1 MILVGMKDFYIK
13 KAFFNNYFFCSL
25 RSVFYIILSII
36 LPLLF
41 SLNFYIKG
49 QFFAGSGSTDLLL
62 FFSVTP
68 YFCIFA
74 IPLICFPQSF
84 SVYDDFVP
92 IESFDKILIIFIARL
107 CLFVIQIFLILPAVF
122 LLNLFGSIDYGQL
135 LTCFFCLIFYGACT
149 ISICSFV
156 ESLFS
161 SKIPFLLV
169 SVLILFVFNCSH
181 LFALYVPLPD
191 FIQSFC
197 KSISFAWHFDAAGKG
212 IFDTRDFIWFTCV
225 SFLFLF
231 LTDFIK
237 NLQKGKCFSVSEKKR
252 VISIVAV
259 CLLVVLN
266 GSRWFQRID
275 FSKNKTFSVSEFS
288 KSLIKK
294 VNEPLTITYYC
305 SSNLSKLYPQIRD
318 VIDYLVDFAQESKK
332 IRLIIKD
339 PDRNEQTRELLQ
351 NYGIKSQQMRT
362 VSSTSTNFISVYS
375 AIVLEYQG
383 NMEIIPFTMEANSLE
398 YDLDIRIKSLLSGY
412 KRTVNIIIGNGMTL
426 SNDYNYVIPWLSSQ
440 GFDCNPVFVE
450 DPSFVSILN
459 NCSGPLFVIGDSNIN
474 VENAIAIEDYIL
486 SGKGNALFTVSPFSV
501 NIEEDWSVTYNS
513 KTNIIEMLE
522 HFGCVFPHKIS
533 GDVSCARITMTSDDE
548 TESRYINYYL
558 WPNLLSQENASL
570 GATVFWP
577 VPLEISGNAKS
588 YLLSSPLAFNF
599 NADNSS
605 QDNLFETNPF
615 ILETINLSEMTKK
628 TNVFGALIE
637 GQISELYNNLTRQD
651 AKIIVISDQ
660 YFVNSLMTSYI
671 GGQTGDYRN
680 FEVITNAL
688 LKLNGEEQ
696 LAQIQGKISKDTSLY
711 KVTDNFD
718 FLKKRNIVFI
728 FIFAVIPAII
738 LLFGVLVNVKNKK

>member
-1 MILVGMKDFYIK
+1 MKDFNIK
-13 KAFFNNYFFCSL
+13 KVFFNNYFFCSL
-25 RSVFYIILSII
+25 RSVFFIILSIVF
-36 LPLLF
+36 PLLL

-49 QFFAGSGSTDLLL
+49 QFFTGSGSTDLLL
-62 FFSVTP
+62 FFSITP

-92 IESFDKILIIFIARL
+92 LESFDKILIVFFARL
-107 CLFVIQIFLILPAVF
+107 CLFIIQIFLILPAVF
-122 LLNLFGSIDYGQL
+122 LLNLFGSVDYGQL

-156 ESLFS
+156 ESIFS

-212 IFDTRDFIWFTCV
+212 IFDTRDFIWFASV

-231 LTDFIK
+231 LTDFVK
-237 NLQKGKCFSVSEKKR
+237 NVQKGKCFSVYEKKR
-252 VISIVAV
+252 VITIAV
-259 CLLVVLN
+259 ICFLAILN
-266 GSRWFQRID
+266 GSRWFKRID

-294 VNEPLTITYYC
+294 VNEPLTITYFC

-318 VIDYLVDFAQESKK
+318 VKDYLVDFTQQSKK
-332 IRLIIKD
+332 IRLVIKD
-339 PDRNEQTRELLQ
+339 PDKNQQAREILQ

-362 VSSTSTNFISVYS
+362 VSSTSTQFINVYS
-375 AIVLEYQG
+375 AVILEYQG

-398 YDLDIRIKSLLSGY
+398 YDLDTRIKSLLSGY
-412 KRTVNIIIGNGMTL
+412 KRTVNIIVGNGMSL
-426 SNDYNYVIPWLSSQ
+426 SEDYNYVIPWLSSQ
-440 GFDCNPVFVE
+440 GFECNPVFVE
-450 DPSFVSILN
+450 DPLFVSILE

-474 VENAIAIEDYIL
+474 VENAIAIENYIL

-501 NIEEDWSVTYNS
+501 NIEEDWAVTYNS
-513 KTNIIEMLE
+513 RTNIIEMLE
-522 HFGCVFPHKIS
+522 NLGCIFPS
-533 GDVSCARITMTSDDE
+533 QLAGDISCARITMTSEDE

-558 WPNLLSQENASL
+558 WPNLLSQQNASL

-577 VPLEISGNAKS
+577 VPLELNGNAKP
-588 YLLSSPLAFNF
+588 YLVSSPLCFRLNS
-599 NADNSS
+599 DNSS
-605 QDNLFETNPF
+605 PQNLFQTNPF
-615 ILETINLSEMTKK
+615 ILETINTSDQKK
-628 TNVFGALIE
+628 ETQFFAALIE
-637 GQISELYNNLTRQD
+637 GKMSGYYNNLSFDD

-680 FEVITNAL
+680 FEVLTNAL

-696 LAQIQGKISKDTSLY
+696 LARIQGKISKDTSLY
-711 KVTDNFD
+711 KISDNFN
-718 FLKKRNIVFI
+718 FLKKRNILFI
-728 FIFAVIPAII
+728 ILFAVLPFIVLI
-738 LLFGVLVNVKNKK
+738 FGVFLNVTRKK

>member
-1 MILVGMKDFYIK
+1 MKDFNIK
-13 KAFFNNYFFCSL
+13 KVFFNNYFFCSL
-25 RSVFYIILSII
+25 RSVFFIILSIVF
-36 LPLLF
+36 PLLL

-49 QFFAGSGSTDLLL
+49 QFFTGSGSTDLLL
-62 FFSVTP
+62 FFSITP

-92 IESFDKILIIFIARL
+92 LESFDKILIVFFARL
-107 CLFVIQIFLILPAVF
+107 CLFIIQIFLILPAVF
-122 LLNLFGSIDYGQL
+122 LLNLFGSVDYGQL

-156 ESLFS
+156 ESIFS

-212 IFDTRDFIWFTCV
+212 IFDTRDFIWFASV

-231 LTDFIK
+231 LTDFVK
-237 NLQKGKCFSVSEKKR
+237 NVQKGKCFSVYEKKR
-252 VISIVAV
+252 VITIAV
-259 CLLVVLN
+259 ICFLAILN
-266 GSRWFQRID
+266 GSRWFKRID

-294 VNEPLTITYYC
+294 VNEPLTITYFC

-318 VIDYLVDFAQESKK
+318 VKDYLVDFTQQSKK
-332 IRLIIKD
+332 IRLVIKD
-339 PDRNEQTRELLQ
+339 PDKNQQAREILK

-362 VSSTSTNFISVYS
+362 VSSTSTQFINVYS
-375 AIVLEYQG
+375 AVILEYQG

-412 KRTVNIIIGNGMTL
+412 KRTVNIIVGNGMSL
-426 SNDYNYVIPWLSSQ
+426 SEDYNYVIPWLSSQ
-440 GFDCNPVFVE
+440 GFECNQVFVE
-450 DPSFVSILN
+450 DPLFVSILE
-459 NCSGPLFVIGDSNIN
+459 NCSGPLFVIGESNIN

-522 HFGCVFPHKIS
+522 HYGCVFPPQIS
-533 GDVSCARITMTSDDE
+533 GDVSCARITMTSEDE

-558 WPNLLSQENASL
+558 WPNLLSQQNASL

-577 VPLEISGNAKS
+577 VPLELNGNAKP
-588 YLLSSPLAFNF
+588 YLVSSPLCFRLNS
-599 NADNSS
+599 DNSS
-605 QDNLFETNPF
+605 PQNLFQTNPF
-615 ILETINLSEMTKK
+615 ILETINTSDQKK
-628 TNVFGALIE
+628 ETQFFAALIE
-637 GQISELYNNLTRQD
+637 GKMSGYYNNLSFDD

-680 FEVITNAL
+680 FEVLTNAL

-696 LAQIQGKISKDTSLY
+696 LARIQGKISKDTSLY
-711 KVTDNFD
+711 KISDNFN
-718 FLKKRNIVFI
+718 FLKKRNILFI
-728 FIFAVIPAII
+728 ILFAVLPFIVLI
-738 LLFGVLVNVKNKK
+738 FGVFLNVTRKK

>member
-1 MILVGMKDFYIK
+1 MKDFNIK
-13 KAFFNNYFFCSL
+13 KVFFNNYFFCSL
-25 RSVFYIILSII
+25 RSVFFIILSIVF
-36 LPLLF
+36 PLLL

-49 QFFAGSGSTDLLL
+49 QFFTGSGSTDLLL
-62 FFSVTP
+62 FFSITP

-92 IESFDKILIIFIARL
+92 LESFDKILIVFFARL
-107 CLFVIQIFLILPAVF
+107 CLFIIQIFLILPAVF
-122 LLNLFGSIDYGQL
+122 LLNLFGSVDYGQL
-135 LTCFFCLIFYGACT
+135 LSCFFCLIFYAACT

-212 IFDTRDFIWFTCV
+212 IFDTRDFIWFASV

-231 LTDFIK
+231 LTDFVK
-237 NLQKGKCFSVSEKKR
+237 NVQKGKCFSVYEKKR
-252 VISIVAV
+252 VITIAV
-259 CLLVVLN
+259 ICFLAILN
-266 GSRWFQRID
+266 GSRWFKRID
-275 FSKNKTFSVSEFS
+275 FSKNKTFSLSEFS

-294 VNEPLTITYYC
+294 VNEPLTITYFC

-318 VIDYLVDFAQESKK
+318 VKDYLVDFTQQSKK
-332 IRLIIKD
+332 IRLVIKD
-339 PDRNEQTRELLQ
+339 PDKNQQAREILQ

-362 VSSTSTNFISVYS
+362 VSSTSTQFINVYS
-375 AIVLEYQG
+375 AVILEYQG

-412 KRTVNIIIGNGMTL
+412 KRTVNIIVGNGMSL
-426 SNDYNYVIPWLSSQ
+426 SEDYNYVIPWLSSQ
-440 GFDCNPVFVE
+440 GFECNPVFVE
-450 DPSFVSILN
+450 DPLFVSILE

-474 VENAIAIEDYIL
+474 VENAIAIENYIL

-501 NIEEDWSVTYNS
+501 NIEEDWAVTYNS
-513 KTNIIEMLE
+513 RTNIIEMLE
-522 HFGCVFPHKIS
+522 NLGCIFPS
-533 GDVSCARITMTSDDE
+533 QLAGDISCARITMTSEDE

-558 WPNLLSQENASL
+558 WPNLLSQQNASL

-577 VPLEISGNAKS
+577 IPLELNGNAKP
-588 YLLSSPLAFNF
+588 YLVSSPLSFNF
-599 NADNSS
+599 KADDSS
-605 QDNLFETNPF
+605 QDSLFQTNPF
-615 ILETINLSEMTKK
+615 ILESINLPEQNKN
-628 TNVFGALIE
+628 TNVFAALIE
-637 GQISELYNNLTRQD
+637 GKMSGYYNNLSFDD

-660 YFVNSLMTSYI
+660 YFVNSLMTSYN

-680 FEVITNAL
+680 FEVLTNAL

-696 LAQIQGKISKDTSLY
+696 LARIQGKISKDSSLY
-711 KVTDNFD
+711 KISDNFN

-728 FIFAVIPAII
+728 ILFAVLPFIVLI
-738 LLFGVLVNVKNKK
+738 FGVLLNVTRKK

>member
-1 MILVGMKDFYIK
+1 MKDFNIK
-13 KAFFNNYFFCSL
+13 KVFFNNYFFCSL
-25 RSVFYIILSII
+25 RSVFFIILSIVF
-36 LPLLF
+36 PLLL

-49 QFFAGSGSTDLLL
+49 QFFTGSGSTDLLL
-62 FFSVTP
+62 FFSITP

-92 IESFDKILIIFIARL
+92 LESFDKILIVFFARL
-107 CLFVIQIFLILPAVF
+107 CLFIIQIFLILPAVF
-122 LLNLFGSIDYGQL
+122 LLNLFGSVDYGQL

-156 ESLFS
+156 ESIFS

-212 IFDTRDFIWFTCV
+212 IFDTRDFIWFASV

-231 LTDFIK
+231 LTDFVK
-237 NLQKGKCFSVSEKKR
+237 NVQKGKCFSVYEKKR
-252 VISIVAV
+252 VITIAV
-259 CLLVVLN
+259 ICFLAILN
-266 GSRWFQRID
+266 GSRWFKRID

-294 VNEPLTITYYC
+294 VNEPLTITYFC

-318 VIDYLVDFAQESKK
+318 VKDYLVDFTQQSKK
-332 IRLIIKD
+332 IRLVIKD
-339 PDRNEQTRELLQ
+339 PDKNQQAREILQ

-362 VSSTSTNFISVYS
+362 VSSTSTQFINVYS
-375 AIVLEYQG
+375 AVILEYQG

-398 YDLDIRIKSLLSGY
+398 YDLDTRIKSLLSGY
-412 KRTVNIIIGNGMTL
+412 KRTVNIIVGNGMSL
-426 SNDYNYVIPWLSSQ
+426 SEDYNYVIPWLSSQ
-440 GFDCNPVFVE
+440 GFECNQVFVE
-450 DPSFVSILN
+450 DPLFVSILE
-459 NCSGPLFVIGDSNIN
+459 NCSGPLFVIGESNIN

-522 HFGCVFPHKIS
+522 HYGCVFPPQIS
-533 GDVSCARITMTSDDE
+533 GDVSCARITMTSEDE

-558 WPNLLSQENASL
+558 WPNLLSQQNASL

-577 VPLEISGNAKS
+577 VPLELNGNAKP
-588 YLLSSPLAFNF
+588 YLVSSPLCFRLNS
-599 NADNSS
+599 DNSS
-605 QDNLFETNPF
+605 PQNLFQTNPF
-615 ILETINLSEMTKK
+615 ILETINTSDQKK
-628 TNVFGALIE
+628 ETQFFAVLIE
-637 GQISELYNNLTRQD
+637 GKMSGYYNNLSFDD

-680 FEVITNAL
+680 FEVLTNAL

-696 LAQIQGKISKDTSLY
+696 LARIQGKISKDTSLY
-711 KVTDNFD
+711 KISDNFN
-718 FLKKRNIVFI
+718 FLKKRNILFI
-728 FIFAVIPAII
+728 ILFAVLPFIVLI
-738 LLFGVLVNVKNKK
+738 FGVFLNVTRKK

>member
-1 MILVGMKDFYIK
+1 MKNFYIK

-49 QFFAGSGSTDLLL
+49 QFFTGSGSTDLLL
-62 FFSVTP
+62 FFSVMP

-92 IESFDKILIIFIARL
+92 VESFDKILIVFFARL
-107 CLFVIQIFLILPAVF
+107 FLFVIQIILILPAVF

-135 LTCFFCLIFYGACT
+135 FTCFFCLIFYGACT
-149 ISICSFV
+149 ISICSFI

-181 LFALYVPLPD
+181 LFALYLPLPE
-191 FIQSFC
+191 FIQTFC

-212 IFDTRDFIWFTCV
+212 IFDTRDFIWLTSV
-225 SFLFLF
+225 SFLFLL
-231 LTDFIK
+231 LTDFVK
-237 NLQKGKCFSVSEKKR
+237 KVQKGKLFSVSEKKR
-252 VISIVAV
+252 IIAIVAI
-259 CLLVVLN
+259 CILTVLN
-266 GSRWFQRID
+266 GSRWFKRID

-318 VIDYLVDFAQESKK
+318 VKDYLIDFSQESKK
-332 IRLIIKD
+332 IRLLIKD
-339 PDRNEQTRELLQ
+339 PDKNEQTRELLQ
-351 NYGIKSQQMRT
+351 NYGLKSQQMRT
-362 VSSTSTNFISVYS
+362 VSGTSTNFTSVYS
-375 AIVLEYQG
+375 AVILEYQG

-398 YDLDIRIKSLLSGY
+398 YDLDVRIKSLLSGY
-412 KRTVNIIIGNGMTL
+412 KRTVNIIVGNGMSL
-426 SNDYNYVIPWLSSQ
+426 SEDYNYVIPWLSSQ
-440 GFDCNPVFVE
+440 GFNCNPVFVE
-450 DPSFVSILN
+450 NPSFVSILN
-459 NCSGPLFVIGDSNIN
+459 NCSGPLFVIGDSKIN
-474 VENAIAIEDYIL
+474 AENAIAIENYIL
-486 SGKGNALFTVSPFSV
+486 SGKGNALFAVSPFDI

-513 KTNIIEMLE
+513 KTNVIDMLE
-522 HFGCVFPHKIS
+522 HFGCIFPPQIS

-548 TESRYINYYL
+548 SESRYINYYL
-558 WPNLLSQENASL
+558 WPNLLSQQNAFL

-577 VPLEISGNAKS
+577 VPLDLSGNAKP
-588 YLLSSPLAFNF
+588 YLFSSPLSFNF
-599 NADNSS
+599 KADNSS
-605 QDNLFETNPF
+605 QDSLFQTNPF
-615 ILETINLSEMTKK
+615 ILESINLSEQNKN
-628 TNVFGALIE
+628 TNVFAALIE
-637 GQISELYNNLTRQD
+637 GEISGFYNNITRED

-671 GGQTGDYRN
+671 GGQSGDYRN
-680 FEVITNAL
+680 FEVLTNAL

-696 LAQIQGKISKDTSLY
+696 LANIQGKISKNTSLY
-711 KVTDNFD
+711 KISDNFD
-718 FLKKRNIVFI
+718 FLKKRNITF
-728 FIFAVIPAII
+728 I
-738 LLFGVLVNVKNKK
+738 LLFVILPLFVLIFGVLLNVKTKK

>member
-1 MILVGMKDFYIK
+1 MKDFNIK
-13 KAFFNNYFFCSL
+13 KVFFNNYFFCSL

-49 QFFAGSGSTDLLL
+49 QFFTGSGSTDLLL

-135 LTCFFCLIFYGACT
+135 LTCLFCLIFYGACT

-181 LFALYVPLPD
+181 LFAIYVPLPD

-212 IFDTRDFIWFTCV
+212 IFDTRDFIWFASV

-231 LTDFIK
+231 LTDFVK
-237 NLQKGKCFSVSEKKR
+237 NVQKGKCFSVYEKKR
-252 VISIVAV
+252 VITIAII
-259 CLLVVLN
+259 CFLAILN
-266 GSRWFQRID
+266 GSRWFKRID
-275 FSKNKTFSVSEFS
+275 FSKNKTFSLSEFS

-294 VNEPLTITYYC
+294 VNEPLTITYFC

-318 VIDYLVDFAQESKK
+318 VKDYLVDFTQQSKK
-332 IRLIIKD
+332 IRLVIKD
-339 PDRNEQTRELLQ
+339 PDKNQQAREILQ

-362 VSSTSTNFISVYS
+362 VSSTSTQFINVYS
-375 AIVLEYQG
+375 AVILEYQG
-383 NMEIIPFTMEANSLE
+383 NVEIIPFTMEANSLE

-412 KRTVNIIIGNGMTL
+412 KRTVNIIVGNGMSL
-426 SNDYNYVIPWLSSQ
+426 SEDYNYVIPWLSSQ
-440 GFDCNPVFVE
+440 GFECNPVFVE
-450 DPSFVSILN
+450 DPLFVSILE
-459 NCSGPLFVIGDSNIN
+459 NCLGPLFVIGDSNIN
-474 VENAIAIEDYIL
+474 VENAIAIENYIL

-501 NIEEDWSVTYNS
+501 NIEEDWAVTYNS
-513 KTNIIEMLE
+513 RTNIIEMLE
-522 HFGCVFPHKIS
+522 NLGCIFPS
-533 GDVSCARITMTSDDE
+533 QLAGDISCARITMTSEDE

-558 WPNLLSQENASL
+558 WPNLLSQQNASL

-577 VPLEISGNAKS
+577 VPLELNGNAKP
-588 YLLSSPLAFNF
+588 YLVSSPLSFNF
-599 NADNSS
+599 KADDSS
-605 QDNLFETNPF
+605 QDSLFQTNPF
-615 ILETINLSEMTKK
+615 ILESINLPEQNKN
-628 TNVFGALIE
+628 TNVFAALIE
-637 GQISELYNNLTRQD
+637 GKMSGYYNNLSFDD

-680 FEVITNAL
+680 FEVLTNAL

-696 LAQIQGKISKDTSLY
+696 LARIQGKISKDSSLY
-711 KVTDNFD
+711 KISDNFN

-728 FIFAVIPAII
+728 ILFAVLPFIVLI
-738 LLFGVLVNVKNKK
+738 FGVLLNVTRKK

>member
-1 MILVGMKDFYIK
+1 MKDFNIK
-13 KAFFNNYFFCSL
+13 KVFFNNYFFCSL
-25 RSVFYIILSII
+25 RSVFFIILSIVF
-36 LPLLF
+36 PLLL

-49 QFFAGSGSTDLLL
+49 QFFTGSGSTDLLL
-62 FFSVTP
+62 FFSITP

-92 IESFDKILIIFIARL
+92 LESFDKILIVFFARL
-107 CLFVIQIFLILPAVF
+107 CLFIIQIFLILPAVF
-122 LLNLFGSIDYGQL
+122 LLNLFGSVDYGQL
-135 LTCFFCLIFYGACT
+135 LTCFFCLIFYAACT

-212 IFDTRDFIWFTCV
+212 IFDTRDFIWFASV

-231 LTDFIK
+231 LTDFVK
-237 NLQKGKCFSVSEKKR
+237 NVQKGKCFSVYEKKR
-252 VISIVAV
+252 VITIAII
-259 CLLVVLN
+259 CFLAILN
-266 GSRWFQRID
+266 GSRWFKRID
-275 FSKNKTFSVSEFS
+275 FSKNKTFSLSEFS

-294 VNEPLTITYYC
+294 VNEPLTITYFC

-318 VIDYLVDFAQESKK
+318 VKDYLVDFTQQSKK
-332 IRLIIKD
+332 IRLVIKD
-339 PDRNEQTRELLQ
+339 PDKNQQAREILQ

-362 VSSTSTNFISVYS
+362 VSSTSTQFINVYS
-375 AIVLEYQG
+375 AVILEYQG

-412 KRTVNIIIGNGMTL
+412 KRTVNIIVGNGMSL
-426 SNDYNYVIPWLSSQ
+426 SEDYNYVIPWLSSQ
-440 GFDCNPVFVE
+440 GFECNPVFVE
-450 DPSFVSILN
+450 DPLFVSILE

-474 VENAIAIEDYIL
+474 VENAIAIENYIL

-501 NIEEDWSVTYNS
+501 NIEEDWAVTYNS
-513 KTNIIEMLE
+513 RTNIIEMLE
-522 HFGCVFPHKIS
+522 NLGCIFPS
-533 GDVSCARITMTSDDE
+533 QLAGDISCARITMTSEDE

-558 WPNLLSQENASL
+558 WPNLLSQQNASL

-577 VPLEISGNAKS
+577 IPLELNGNAKP
-588 YLLSSPLAFNF
+588 YLVSSPLSFNF
-599 NADNSS
+599 KADDSS
-605 QDNLFETNPF
+605 QDSLFQTNPF
-615 ILETINLSEMTKK
+615 ILESINLPEQNKN
-628 TNVFGALIE
+628 TNVFAALIE
-637 GQISELYNNLTRQD
+637 GKMSGYYNNLSFDD

-660 YFVNSLMTSYI
+660 YFVNSLMTSYN

-680 FEVITNAL
+680 FEVLTNAL

-696 LAQIQGKISKDTSLY
+696 LARIQGKISKDSSLY
-711 KVTDNFD
+711 KISDNFN

-728 FIFAVIPAII
+728 ILFAVLPFIVLI
-738 LLFGVLVNVKNKK
+738 FGVLLNVTRKK

>member
-1 MILVGMKDFYIK
+1 MKNFYIK

-49 QFFAGSGSTDLLL
+49 QFFTGSGSTDLLL
-62 FFSVTP
+62 FFSVMP

-92 IESFDKILIIFIARL
+92 VESIDKILIVFFARL
-107 CLFVIQIFLILPAVF
+107 FLFVIQIILILPAVF

-135 LTCFFCLIFYGACT
+135 FTCFFCLIFYGACT
-149 ISICSFV
+149 ISICSFI

-181 LFALYVPLPD
+181 LFALYLPLPE
-191 FIQSFC
+191 FIQTFC

-212 IFDTRDFIWFTCV
+212 IFDTRDFIWLTSV
-225 SFLFLF
+225 SILFLL
-231 LTDFIK
+231 LTDFVK
-237 NLQKGKCFSVSEKKR
+237 KLQKGKLFSVSEKKR
-252 VISIVAV
+252 IIAIVAI
-259 CLLVVLN
+259 CILTVLN
-266 GSRWFQRID
+266 GSRWFKRID

-318 VIDYLVDFAQESKK
+318 VKDYLVDFAQESKK

-339 PDRNEQTRELLQ
+339 PDRNEQTRKLLQ
-351 NYGIKSQQMRT
+351 DYGIKSQQMRT

-375 AIVLEYQG
+375 AVILEYQG

-412 KRTVNIIIGNGMTL
+412 KRTVNIIVGNGMSL
-426 SNDYNYVIPWLSSQ
+426 SEDYNYVIPWLSSQ

-450 DPSFVSILN
+450 NPSFVSILN
-459 NCSGPLFVIGDSNIN
+459 NCSGPLFVIGDSKIN
-474 VENAIAIEDYIL
+474 AENAIAIENYIL
-486 SGKGNALFTVSPFSV
+486 SGKGNALFAVSPFNI

-513 KTNIIEMLE
+513 KTNVIDMLE
-522 HFGCVFPHKIS
+522 HFGCIFPPQIS

-548 TESRYINYYL
+548 SESRYINYYL
-558 WPNLLSQENASL
+558 WPNLLSQQNAFL

-577 VPLEISGNAKS
+577 VPLELSDNAKP
-588 YLLSSPLAFNF
+588 YLLSSPLAFSF
-599 NADNSS
+599 DADDSS
-605 QDNLFETNPF
+605 PESLFQTNPF
-615 ILETINLSEMTKK
+615 ILETMNLSEQKKETKI
-628 TNVFGALIE
+628 FASLIE
-637 GQISELYNNLTRQD
+637 GEISGLYNNLSRYD

-671 GGQTGDYRN
+671 GGQSGDYRN
-680 FEVITNAL
+680 FEVLTNAL

-696 LAQIQGKISKDTSLY
+696 LANIQGKISKNTSLY
-711 KVTDNFD
+711 KISDNFD
-718 FLKKRNIVFI
+718 FLKKRNITF
-728 FIFAVIPAII
+728 I
-738 LLFGVLVNVKNKK
+738 LLFVILPLFVLIFGVLLNVKTKK

>member
-1 MILVGMKDFYIK
+1 MKDFNIK
-13 KAFFNNYFFCSL
+13 KVFFNNYFFCSL
-25 RSVFYIILSII
+25 RSVFFIILSIVF
-36 LPLLF
+36 PLLL

-49 QFFAGSGSTDLLL
+49 QFFTGSGSTDLLL
-62 FFSVTP
+62 FFSITP

-92 IESFDKILIIFIARL
+92 LESFDKILIVFFARL
-107 CLFVIQIFLILPAVF
+107 CLFIIQIFLILPAVF
-122 LLNLFGSIDYGQL
+122 LLNLFGSVDYGQL

-156 ESLFS
+156 ESIFS

-212 IFDTRDFIWFTCV
+212 IFDTRDFIWFASV

-231 LTDFIK
+231 LTDFVK
-237 NLQKGKCFSVSEKKR
+237 NVQKGKCFSVYEKKR
-252 VISIVAV
+252 VITIAV
-259 CLLVVLN
+259 ICFLAILN
-266 GSRWFQRID
+266 GSRWFKRID

-294 VNEPLTITYYC
+294 VNEPLTITYFC

-318 VIDYLVDFAQESKK
+318 VKDYLVDFTQQSKK
-332 IRLIIKD
+332 IRLVIKD
-339 PDRNEQTRELLQ
+339 PDKNQQAREILQ

-362 VSSTSTNFISVYS
+362 VSSTSTQFINVYS
-375 AIVLEYQG
+375 AVILEYQG

-412 KRTVNIIIGNGMTL
+412 KRTVNIIVGNGMSL
-426 SNDYNYVIPWLSSQ
+426 SEDYNYVIPWLSSQ
-440 GFDCNPVFVE
+440 GFECNPVFVE
-450 DPSFVSILN
+450 DPLFVSILE

-474 VENAIAIEDYIL
+474 VENAIAIENYIL

-501 NIEEDWSVTYNS
+501 NIEEDWAVTYNS
-513 KTNIIEMLE
+513 RTNIIEMLE
-522 HFGCVFPHKIS
+522 NLGCIFPS
-533 GDVSCARITMTSDDE
+533 QLAGDISCARITMTSEDE

-558 WPNLLSQENASL
+558 WPNLLSQQNASL

-577 VPLEISGNAKS
+577 VPLELNGNAKP
-588 YLLSSPLAFNF
+588 YLVSSPLCFRLNS
-599 NADNSS
+599 DNSS
-605 QDNLFETNPF
+605 PQNLFQTNPF
-615 ILETINLSEMTKK
+615 ILETINTSDQKK
-628 TNVFGALIE
+628 ETQFFAALIE
-637 GQISELYNNLTRQD
+637 GKMSGYYNNLSFDD

-680 FEVITNAL
+680 FEVLTNAL

-696 LAQIQGKISKDTSLY
+696 LARIQGKISKDSSLY
-711 KVTDNFD
+711 KISDNFN

-728 FIFAVIPAII
+728 ILFAVLPFIVLI
-738 LLFGVLVNVKNKK
+738 FGVFLNVTRKK

>member
-1 MILVGMKDFYIK
+1 MKDFNIK
-13 KAFFNNYFFCSL
+13 KIFFNNYFFCSL
-25 RSVFYIILSII
+25 RSVFFIILSIVF
-36 LPLLF
+36 PLLL

-49 QFFAGSGSTDLLL
+49 QFFTGSGSTDLLL
-62 FFSVTP
+62 FFSITP

-92 IESFDKILIIFIARL
+92 LESFDKILIVFFARL
-107 CLFVIQIFLILPAVF
+107 CLFIIQIFLILPAVF
-122 LLNLFGSIDYGQL
+122 LLNLFGSVDYGQL

-212 IFDTRDFIWFTCV
+212 IFDTRDFIWFASV

-231 LTDFIK
+231 LTDFVK
-237 NLQKGKCFSVSEKKR
+237 NVQKGKCFSVYEKKR
-252 VISIVAV
+252 VITIAII
-259 CLLVVLN
+259 CFLAILN
-266 GSRWFQRID
+266 GSRWFKRID

-294 VNEPLTITYYC
+294 VNEPLTITYFC

-318 VIDYLVDFAQESKK
+318 VKDYLVDFTQQSKK
-332 IRLIIKD
+332 IRLVIKD
-339 PDRNEQTRELLQ
+339 PDKNQQAREILQ

-362 VSSTSTNFISVYS
+362 VSSTSTQFINVYS
-375 AIVLEYQG
+375 AVILEYQG
-383 NMEIIPFTMEANSLE
+383 NVEIIPFTMEANSLE

-412 KRTVNIIIGNGMTL
+412 KRTVNIIVGNGMSL
-426 SNDYNYVIPWLSSQ
+426 SEDYNYVIPWLSSQ
-440 GFDCNPVFVE
+440 GFECNPVFVE
-450 DPSFVSILN
+450 DPLFVSILE

-474 VENAIAIEDYIL
+474 VENAIAIENYIL

-501 NIEEDWSVTYNS
+501 NIEEDWAVTYNS
-513 KTNIIEMLE
+513 RTNIIEMLE
-522 HFGCVFPHKIS
+522 NLGCIFPS
-533 GDVSCARITMTSDDE
+533 QLAGDISCARITMTSEDE

-558 WPNLLSQENASL
+558 WPNLLSQQNASL

-577 VPLEISGNAKS
+577 VPLELNGNAKP
-588 YLLSSPLAFNF
+588 YLVSSPLSFNF
-599 NADNSS
+599 KADDSS
-605 QDNLFETNPF
+605 QDSLFQTNPF
-615 ILETINLSEMTKK
+615 ILESINLPEQNKN
-628 TNVFGALIE
+628 TNVFAELIE
-637 GQISELYNNLTRQD
+637 GKMSGYYNNLSFDD

-680 FEVITNAL
+680 FEVLTNAL

-696 LAQIQGKISKDTSLY
+696 LARIQGKISKDYSLY
-711 KVTDNFD
+711 KISDNFN

-728 FIFAVIPAII
+728 ILFAVLPFIVLI
-738 LLFGVLVNVKNKK
+738 FGVFLNVTRKK

>member
-1 MILVGMKDFYIK
+1 
-13 KAFFNNYFFCSL
+13 
-25 RSVFYIILSII
+25 
-36 LPLLF
+36 
-41 SLNFYIKG
+41 
-49 QFFAGSGSTDLLL
+49 
-62 FFSVTP
+62 
-68 YFCIFA
+68 
-74 IPLICFPQSF
+74 
-84 SVYDDFVP
+84 
-92 IESFDKILIIFIARL
+92 
-107 CLFVIQIFLILPAVF
+107 
-122 LLNLFGSIDYGQL
+122 
-135 LTCFFCLIFYGACT
+135 
-149 ISICSFV
+149 
-156 ESLFS
+156 
-161 SKIPFLLV
+161 
-169 SVLILFVFNCSH
+169 
-181 LFALYVPLPD
+181 
-191 FIQSFC
+191 
-197 KSISFAWHFDAAGKG
+197 
-212 IFDTRDFIWFTCV
+212 
-225 SFLFLF
+225 
-231 LTDFIK
+231 
-237 NLQKGKCFSVSEKKR
+237 
-252 VISIVAV
+252 
-259 CLLVVLN
+259 
-266 GSRWFQRID
+266 
-275 FSKNKTFSVSEFS
+275 
-288 KSLIKK
+288 
-294 VNEPLTITYYC
+294 
-305 SSNLSKLYPQIRD
+305 
-318 VIDYLVDFAQESKK
+318 
-332 IRLIIKD
+332 
-339 PDRNEQTRELLQ
+339 
-351 NYGIKSQQMRT
+351 MRT

-412 KRTVNIIIGNGMTL
+412 KRTVNIIIGNGMYL

-440 GFDCNPVFVE
+440 GFNCNPVFVE

-459 NCSGPLFVIGDSNIN
+459 NCSGPLFLIGDSKIDA
-474 VENAIAIEDYIL
+474 EKAIAIEDYIL

-522 HFGCVFPHKIS
+522 HFGCVFPPQIS

-637 GQISELYNNLTRQD
+637 GQISGLYNNLTRQD

-711 KVTDNFD
+711 KVSDNFE
-718 FLKKRNIVFI
+718 FLKKRNILF
-728 FIFAVIPAII
+728 I
-738 LLFGVLVNVKNKK
+738 LLFAVLPLFVLICGVLLNVKSKK

>member
-1 MILVGMKDFYIK
+1 MKDFNIK
-13 KAFFNNYFFCSL
+13 KVFFNNYFFCSL
-25 RSVFYIILSII
+25 RSVFFIILSIVF
-36 LPLLF
+36 PLLL
-41 SLNFYIKG
+41 SQNFYIKG
-49 QFFAGSGSTDLLL
+49 QFFTGSGSTDLLL
-62 FFSVTP
+62 FFSITP

-92 IESFDKILIIFIARL
+92 LESFDKILIIFFARL
-107 CLFVIQIFLILPAVF
+107 SLFIIQIFLILPAVF
-122 LLNLFGSIDYGQL
+122 LLNLFGSVDYGQL

-197 KSISFAWHFDAAGKG
+197 KSLSFAWHFDAAGKG
-212 IFDTRDFIWFTCV
+212 IFDTRDFIWFASV

-231 LTDFIK
+231 LTDFVK
-237 NLQKGKCFSVSEKKR
+237 NVQKGKCFSVYEKKR
-252 VISIVAV
+252 VITIAV
-259 CLLVVLN
+259 ICFLAILN
-266 GSRWFQRID
+266 GSRWFKRID

-294 VNEPLTITYYC
+294 VNEPLTITYFC

-318 VIDYLVDFAQESKK
+318 VKDYLVDFIQQSKK
-332 IRLIIKD
+332 IRLVIKD
-339 PDRNEQTRELLQ
+339 PDKNQQAREILQ

-362 VSSTSTNFISVYS
+362 VSSTSTQFINVYS
-375 AIVLEYQG
+375 AVILEYQG
-383 NMEIIPFTMEANSLE
+383 NVEIIPFTMEANSLE

-412 KRTVNIIIGNGMTL
+412 KRTVNIIVGNGMSL
-426 SNDYNYVIPWLSSQ
+426 SEDYNYVIPWLSSQ
-440 GFDCNPVFVE
+440 GFECNPVFVE
-450 DPSFVSILN
+450 DPLFVSILE

-474 VENAIAIEDYIL
+474 VENAIAIENYIL

-501 NIEEDWSVTYNS
+501 NIEEDWAVTYNS
-513 KTNIIEMLE
+513 RTNIIEMLE
-522 HFGCVFPHKIS
+522 NLGCIFPS
-533 GDVSCARITMTSDDE
+533 QLAGDISCARITMTSEDE

-558 WPNLLSQENASL
+558 WPNLLSQQNASL

-577 VPLEISGNAKS
+577 IPLELNGNAKP
-588 YLLSSPLAFNF
+588 YLVSSPLCFRLNS
-599 NADNSS
+599 DNSS
-605 QDNLFETNPF
+605 PQNLFQTNPF
-615 ILETINLSEMTKK
+615 ILETINTSDQKK
-628 TNVFGALIE
+628 ETQFFAALIE
-637 GQISELYNNLTRQD
+637 GKMSGYYNNLSFDD

-680 FEVITNAL
+680 FEVLTNAL

-696 LAQIQGKISKDTSLY
+696 LARIQGKISKDSSLY
-711 KVTDNFD
+711 KISDNFN

-728 FIFAVIPAII
+728 ILFAVLPFIVLI
-738 LLFGVLVNVKNKK
+738 FGVLLNVTRKK

>member
-1 MILVGMKDFYIK
+1 MKDFNIK
-13 KAFFNNYFFCSL
+13 KVFFNNYFFCSL
-25 RSVFYIILSII
+25 RSVFFIILSIVF
-36 LPLLF
+36 PLLL

-49 QFFAGSGSTDLLL
+49 QFFTGSGSTDLLL
-62 FFSVTP
+62 FFSITP

-92 IESFDKILIIFIARL
+92 LESFDKILIVFFARL
-107 CLFVIQIFLILPAVF
+107 FLFIIQIFLILPAVF
-122 LLNLFGSIDYGQL
+122 LLNLFGSVDYGQL

-212 IFDTRDFIWFTCV
+212 IFDTRDFIWFASV

-231 LTDFIK
+231 LTDFVK
-237 NLQKGKCFSVSEKKR
+237 NVQKGKCFSVYEKKR
-252 VISIVAV
+252 VITIAII
-259 CLLVVLN
+259 CFLAILN
-266 GSRWFQRID
+266 GSRWFKRID
-275 FSKNKTFSVSEFS
+275 FSKNKTFSLSEFS

-294 VNEPLTITYYC
+294 VNEPLTITYFC

-318 VIDYLVDFAQESKK
+318 VKDYLVDFTQQSKK
-332 IRLIIKD
+332 IRLVIKD
-339 PDRNEQTRELLQ
+339 PDKNQQAREILQ

-362 VSSTSTNFISVYS
+362 VSSTSTQFINVYS
-375 AIVLEYQG
+375 AVILEYQG
-383 NMEIIPFTMEANSLE
+383 NVEIIPFTMEANSLE

-412 KRTVNIIIGNGMTL
+412 KRTVNIIVGNGMSL
-426 SNDYNYVIPWLSSQ
+426 SEDYNYVIPWLSSQ
-440 GFDCNPVFVE
+440 GFECNPVFVE
-450 DPSFVSILN
+450 DPLFVSILE

-474 VENAIAIEDYIL
+474 VENAIAIENYIL

-501 NIEEDWSVTYNS
+501 NIEEDWAVTYNS
-513 KTNIIEMLE
+513 RTNIIEMLE
-522 HFGCVFPHKIS
+522 NLGCIFPS
-533 GDVSCARITMTSDDE
+533 QLAGDISCARITMTSEDE

-558 WPNLLSQENASL
+558 WPNLLSQQNASL

-577 VPLEISGNAKS
+577 VPLELNGNAKP
-588 YLLSSPLAFNF
+588 YLVSSPLSFNF
-599 NADNSS
+599 KADDSS
-605 QDNLFETNPF
+605 QDSLFQTNPF
-615 ILETINLSEMTKK
+615 ILESINLPEQNKN
-628 TNVFGALIE
+628 TNVFAALIE
-637 GQISELYNNLTRQD
+637 GKMSGYYNNLSFDD

-680 FEVITNAL
+680 FEVLTNAL

-696 LAQIQGKISKDTSLY
+696 LARIQGKISKDSSLY
-711 KVTDNFD
+711 KISDNFN

-728 FIFAVIPAII
+728 ILFAVLPFIVLI
-738 LLFGVLVNVKNKK
+738 FGVFLNVTRKK

>member
-1 MILVGMKDFYIK
+1 MKDFNIK
-13 KAFFNNYFFCSL
+13 KVFFNNYFFCSL
-25 RSVFYIILSII
+25 RSVFFIILSIVF
-36 LPLLF
+36 PLLL

-49 QFFAGSGSTDLLL
+49 QFFTGSGSTDLLL
-62 FFSVTP
+62 FFSITP

-92 IESFDKILIIFIARL
+92 LESFDKILIVFFARL
-107 CLFVIQIFLILPAVF
+107 CLFIIQIFLILPAVF
-122 LLNLFGSIDYGQL
+122 LLNLFGSVDYGQL

-212 IFDTRDFIWFTCV
+212 IFDTRDFIWFASV

-231 LTDFIK
+231 LTDFVK
-237 NLQKGKCFSVSEKKR
+237 NVQKGKCFSVYEKKR
-252 VISIVAV
+252 VITIAII
-259 CLLVVLN
+259 CFLAILN
-266 GSRWFQRID
+266 GSRWFKRID
-275 FSKNKTFSVSEFS
+275 FSKNKTFSLSEFS

-294 VNEPLTITYYC
+294 VNEPLTITYFC

-318 VIDYLVDFAQESKK
+318 VKDYLVDFTQQSKK
-332 IRLIIKD
+332 IRLVIKD
-339 PDRNEQTRELLQ
+339 PDKNQQAREILQ

-362 VSSTSTNFISVYS
+362 VSSTSTQFINVYS
-375 AIVLEYQG
+375 AVILEYQG
-383 NMEIIPFTMEANSLE
+383 NVEIIPFTMEANSLE

-412 KRTVNIIIGNGMTL
+412 KRTVNIIVGNGMSL
-426 SNDYNYVIPWLSSQ
+426 SEDYNYVIPWLSSQ
-440 GFDCNPVFVE
+440 GFECNPVFVE
-450 DPSFVSILN
+450 DPLFVSILE

-474 VENAIAIEDYIL
+474 VENAIAIENYIL

-501 NIEEDWSVTYNS
+501 NIEEDWAVTYNS
-513 KTNIIEMLE
+513 RTNIIEMLE
-522 HFGCVFPHKIS
+522 NLGCIFPS
-533 GDVSCARITMTSDDE
+533 QLAGDISCARITMTSEDE

-558 WPNLLSQENASL
+558 WPNLLSQQNASL

-577 VPLEISGNAKS
+577 VPLELNGNAKP
-588 YLLSSPLAFNF
+588 YLVSSPLCFRLNS
-599 NADNSS
+599 DNSS
-605 QDNLFETNPF
+605 PQNLFQTNPF
-615 ILETINLSEMTKK
+615 ILETINTSDQKK
-628 TNVFGALIE
+628 ETQFFAALIE
-637 GQISELYNNLTRQD
+637 GKMSGYYNNLSFDD

-680 FEVITNAL
+680 FEVLTNAL

-696 LAQIQGKISKDTSLY
+696 LARIQGKISKDSSLY
-711 KVTDNFD
+711 KISDNFN

-728 FIFAVIPAII
+728 ILFAVLPFIVLI
-738 LLFGVLVNVKNKK
+738 FGVLLNVTRKK

>member
-1 MILVGMKDFYIK
+1 MKDFNIK
-13 KAFFNNYFFCSL
+13 KVFFNNYFFCSL
-25 RSVFYIILSII
+25 RSVFFIILSIVF
-36 LPLLF
+36 PLLL

-49 QFFAGSGSTDLLL
+49 QFFTGSGSTDLLL
-62 FFSVTP
+62 FFSITP

-92 IESFDKILIIFIARL
+92 LESFDKILIVFFARL
-107 CLFVIQIFLILPAVF
+107 CLFIIQIFLILPAVF
-122 LLNLFGSIDYGQL
+122 LLNLFGSVDYGQL

-212 IFDTRDFIWFTCV
+212 IFDTRDFIWFASV

-231 LTDFIK
+231 LTDFVK
-237 NLQKGKCFSVSEKKR
+237 NVQKGKCFSVYEKKR
-252 VISIVAV
+252 VITIAV
-259 CLLVVLN
+259 ICFLAILN
-266 GSRWFQRID
+266 GSRWFKRID

-294 VNEPLTITYYC
+294 VNEPLTITYFC

-318 VIDYLVDFAQESKK
+318 VKDYLVDFIQQSKK
-332 IRLIIKD
+332 IRLVIKD
-339 PDRNEQTRELLQ
+339 PDKNQQAREILQ

-362 VSSTSTNFISVYS
+362 VSSTSTQFINVYS
-375 AIVLEYQG
+375 AVILEYQG
-383 NMEIIPFTMEANSLE
+383 NVEIIPFTMEANSLE

-412 KRTVNIIIGNGMTL
+412 KRTVNIIVGNGMSL
-426 SNDYNYVIPWLSSQ
+426 SEDYNYVIPWLSSQ
-440 GFDCNPVFVE
+440 GFECNPVFVE
-450 DPSFVSILN
+450 DPLFVSILE

-474 VENAIAIEDYIL
+474 VENAIAIENYIL
-486 SGKGNALFTVSPFSV
+486 SGKGNALFTASPFSV
-501 NIEEDWSVTYNS
+501 NIEEDWAVTYNS
-513 KTNIIEMLE
+513 RTNIIEMLE
-522 HFGCVFPHKIS
+522 NLGCIFPS
-533 GDVSCARITMTSDDE
+533 QLAGDISCARITMTSEDE

-558 WPNLLSQENASL
+558 WPNLLSQPNASL

-577 VPLEISGNAKS
+577 VPLELNGNAKP
-588 YLLSSPLAFNF
+588 YLVSSPLCFRLNS
-599 NADNSS
+599 DNSS
-605 QDNLFETNPF
+605 PQNLFQTNPF
-615 ILETINLSEMTKK
+615 ILETINTSDQKK
-628 TNVFGALIE
+628 ETQFFAALIE
-637 GQISELYNNLTRQD
+637 GKMTGYYNNLSFDD

-680 FEVITNAL
+680 FEVLTNAL

-696 LAQIQGKISKDTSLY
+696 LARIQGKISKDSSLY
-711 KVTDNFD
+711 KISDNFN

-728 FIFAVIPAII
+728 ILFAVLPFIVLI
-738 LLFGVLVNVKNKK
+738 FGVFLNVTRKK